1 MLKYQTRVKVYVQ
14 ILKNKRDAE
23 AIVKS
28 STSARLLV
36 WGGCLQSVATY
47 ASLKTL
53 RLFDASQD
61 LPISAVWARG
71 QHCPPR
77 LFGIEMVMRV
87 RLSDRLRLAWKTV
100 QNQYSR
106 EFTVEIHLAKPQGMH
121 PCRVLTFSQI
131 TFELKIPTIWIGK
144 TVSRSEVFPYAM
156 ATGSIYITK
165 RRRFSLGALT
175 SGRSVY
181 DERAY
186 M

>member
-1 MLKYQTRVKVYVQ
+1 MVASERDPIILVSNVRGVQYNEVQIASAPRYENDVNTRNIRHESMLNVH
-14 ILKNKRDAE
+14 ILKNERDSK

-77 LFGIEMVMRV
+77 LFGIELMMRN
-87 RLSDRLRLAWKTV
+87 RLSDRLRLVCKAVST
-100 QNQYSR
+100 Q
-106 EFTVEIHLAKPQGMH
+106 H
-121 PCRVLTFSQI
+121 P
-131 TFELKIPTIWIGK
+131 
-144 TVSRSEVFPYAM
+144 
-156 ATGSIYITK
+156 
-165 RRRFSLGALT
+165 
-175 SGRSVY
+175 GRSCCV
-181 DERAY
+181 
-186 M
+186 